1 MKLRNA
7 QKNDDNY
14 NQGEGD
20 MVTRIL
26 EEAEYLYK
34 PKV

>member
-7 QKNDDNY
+7 QKNDDSY

-20 MVTRIL
+20 MGTRIL
-26 EEAEYLYK
+26 EEAEYLNK